1 MEADTGVKISIRG
14 RGSVKEGKTRADGST
29 APGEDEDLHA
39 LVMAENETS
48 LRSGIRMIDQ
58 IIETVPFINLGDKY
72 S

>member
-1 MEADTGVKISIRG
+1 
-14 RGSVKEGKTRADGST
+14 
-29 APGEDEDLHA
+29 
-39 LVMAENETS
+39 MAENETS